1 MTNAPDTPD
10 AAGID
15 DTSGAPDR
23 ACVNCGH
30 MGHEHRVR
38 ETEVP
43 GNTIRETFCEICGA
57 VCEFVP
63 EPEG

>member
-1 MTNAPDTPD
+1 
-10 AAGID
+10 
-15 DTSGAPDR
+15 
-23 ACVNCGH
+23 

-43 GNTIRETFCEICGA
+43 GNTIRETFCDLCGA
-57 VCEFVP
+57 ICEFVP